1 MASLFLENGER
12 NEHAV
17 AEDEQN
23 WRKRLAASSQID
35 VACEQRS
42 GRDPPKDQR
51 SGLWSRL

>member
-23 WRKRLAASSQID
+23 WRKRLAAPSQID